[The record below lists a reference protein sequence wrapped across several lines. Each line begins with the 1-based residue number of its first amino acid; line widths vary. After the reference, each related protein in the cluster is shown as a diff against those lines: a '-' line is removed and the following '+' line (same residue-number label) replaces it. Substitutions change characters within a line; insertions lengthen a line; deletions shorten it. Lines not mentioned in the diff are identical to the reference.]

1 MQFELVLILLAIG
14 LFIENVCDQ
23 TERSQ
28 QSDYIKPPERQYKQ
42 KRDTELIPEQDDP
55 LLIFSTL
62 DGSLVGI
69 KQRSGNVLWRQSDEP
84 IVKVPV
90 DLDKTSMPMFLPDPK
105 DGSLYV
111 FGAET
116 EALKK
121 LPFTIPQLVTNSPCR
136 SSDGILYTGRKID
149 TWFGIDPR
157 TGQREQLLGFDK
169 VKNTCP
175 VEMQNAVFMGRTE
188 YNIMMVD
195 SKQKNRKWNVTFY
208 DYTATKM
215 EPEGIE
221 NYDLVH
227 FATSSTG
234 RIVTVDRRLGII
246 LWELDVQSP
255 VIAVYI
261 VREDG
266 LLTVPFTSVADQTLN
281 LLLERFAKPSNI
293 QLFPTLYIGQH
304 RHGLYALPSLV
315 DSTTATISSNIG
327 RLLLEGPLSVPQ
339 LGKNNNGNVPPSDS
353 YFDNTDFITGS
364 GYQAIITLGHYEIP
378 AEYKLQDQQPL
389 QITGRSDPV
398 IETLPLRYLNSTKQ
412 SLFSLQ
418 NDDKSNDNANNESW
432 REFMQNIYIMGKNWF
447 SQQENKGLKLTLIAL
462 IGCIVG
468 MFWYLHAQFK
478 EFQQFSQGSRE
489 NSSTNDYYGARSS
502 TLVVPEDVGEGV
514 VKVGKITFDTEQV
527 LGKGCEGTFVYKG
540 SFDGRS
546 VAVKRLLPDCFT
558 FADREVAL
566 LRESDA
572 HANVVRYFC
581 TEQDRMFRY
590 IALELAEATLQDY
603 VAGKYDKQ
611 KISAK
616 SILRQATSGLAH
628 LHLLDIVHRDIKP
641 HNVLLSAP
649 GPRGE
654 VRAMISDFGL
664 CKKLQLGRVSF
675 SRRSGITGTDGWIAP
690 EMLNGN
696 RTTCAVDI
704 FSLGCVFYYVLSDG
718 KHPFGDPLRRQANIL
733 CGESDLSGLCD
744 GISQNDKELALVLIK
759 AMIASNPSERP
770 PVMAV
775 HDYPIFWEPA
785 TILAFFQDV
794 SDRVEKEQI
803 DSPALIALE
812 SDSRRVL
819 QGDWRLLIDVEV
831 AIDLRKYRSYRGE
844 SVRDLLR
851 ALRNKKHHY
860 RELSLQ
866 AQENLGYIPDKFADY
881 WLSRFPRLLSHV
893 WCAMQAFRE
902 ESTLKSYY
910 YVDYIFTNICETES
924 LQIQNTLSTDYTM
937 APNTWNVQDN
947 VDWSP
952 NRARCRGQRRK
963 HEKKKVDIPDAW
975 TLPSN

>member
-1 MQFELVLILLAIG
+1 MRFKLVLIFLTIK
-14 LFIENVCDQ
+14 LFNIHICDQ
-23 TERSQ
+23 TERSW
-28 QSDYIKPPERQYKQ
+28 QSDYFKSSERQYKQ
-42 KRDTELIPEQDDP
+42 KRDTELISEQDDP

-62 DGSLVGI
+62 DGSLIGI
-69 KQRSGNVLWRQSDEP
+69 KQRSGNILWRQNDEP

-90 DLDKTSMPMFLPDPK
+90 ELGRTSMPMFLPDPK

-111 FGAET
+111 FGTET

-121 LPFTIPQLVTNSPCR
+121 LPFTIPQLVANSPCR

-188 YNIMMVD
+188 YSIIMVD

-208 DYTATKM
+208 DYSATKM

-234 RIVTVDRRLGII
+234 RIVTVDRKLGII

-266 LLTVPFTSVADQTLN
+266 LLTVPFTSVADETLN
-281 LLLERFAKPSNI
+281 LILKRFANKPSDI

-315 DSTTATISSNIG
+315 DLTTATISNNIG
-327 RLLLEGPLSVPQ
+327 QLLLEGPLSVPQ
-339 LGKNNNGNVPPSDS
+339 LGKNDNGNVPLSDT
-353 YFDNTDFITGS
+353 YNNE
-364 GYQAIITLGHYEIP
+364 YQAVITLGHYEIP
-378 AEYKLQDQQPL
+378 AEYKLQESQPL

-398 IETLPLRYLNSTKQ
+398 IETLPLRYSNSTKQ

-418 NDDKSNDNANNESW
+418 DDEKSNNDTNNESW
-432 REFMQNIYIMGKNWF
+432 REFMQNVYTMGKNWF
-447 SQQENKGLKLTLIAL
+447 SQQENKGLKLTLIVL
-462 IGCIVG
+462 LGCILV
-468 MFWYLHAQFK
+468 MFWYLNAQFK
-478 EFQQFSQGSRE
+478 EFQQLSQGSRE
-489 NSSTNDYYGARSS
+489 NNSTSDYYGTRSNA
-502 TLVVPEDVGEGV
+502 LVVPEDMGEGV
-514 VKVGKITFDTEQV
+514 VKVGKITFDTGQV
-527 LGKGCEGTFVYKG
+527 LGKGCEGTFVYRG
-540 SFDGRS
+540 NFDGRS

-603 VAGKYDKQ
+603 VAGKYDKK

-641 HNVLLSAP
+641 HNVLLSTP

-675 SRRSGITGTDGWIAP
+675 SRRSGVTGTDGWIAP

-704 FSLGCVFYYVLSDG
+704 FSLGCVFYYVLSNG

-733 CGESDLSGLCD
+733 CGENDLTALHD
-744 GISQNDKELALVLIK
+744 EISQNDKELALILIK
-759 AMIASNPSERP
+759 AMIANNPSERP

-775 HDYPIFWEPA
+775 HDHPIFWEPA
-785 TILAFFQDV
+785 KILGFFQDV
-794 SDRVEKEQI
+794 SDRVEKEETS
-803 DSPALIALE
+803 SPALLALE
-812 SDSRRVL
+812 FECNRVV

-831 AIDLRKYRSYRGE
+831 ATDLRKYRSYRGE

-860 RELSLQ
+860 RELSQQ
-866 AQENLGYIPDKFADY
+866 AQESLGYIPDKFTEY
-881 WLSRFPRLLSHV
+881 WLSRFPSLLSHV
-893 WCAMQAFRE
+893 WCAMQTFRNE
-902 ESTLKSYY
+902 PTLRDYY
-910 YVDYIFTNICETES
+910 HADYTFAIISEGES
-924 LQIQNTLSTDYTM
+924 LQIKSTHPSNYISCK
-937 APNTWNVQDN
+937 VQDN
-947 VDWSP
+947 IDWSP
-952 NRARCRGQRRK
+952 NRTRYRSQRK
-963 HEKKKVDIPDAW
+963 KYEKKKLDIPIAW

>member
-1 MQFELVLILLAIG
+1 MRFKLVLIFLTIK
-14 LFIENVCDQ
+14 LFNIHICDQ
-23 TERSQ
+23 TERSWQ
-28 QSDYIKPPERQYKQ
+28 PDYFKSSERQYKQ
-42 KRDTELIPEQDDP
+42 KRDTELISEQDDP

-62 DGSLVGI
+62 DGSLIGI
-69 KQRSGNVLWRQSDEP
+69 KQRSGNILWRQNDEP

-90 DLDKTSMPMFLPDPK
+90 ELGRTSMPMFLPDPK

-111 FGAET
+111 FGTET

-121 LPFTIPQLVTNSPCR
+121 LPFTIPQLVANSPCR

-188 YNIMMVD
+188 YSIIMVD

-208 DYTATKM
+208 DYSATKM

-234 RIVTVDRRLGII
+234 RIVTVDRKLGII

-266 LLTVPFTSVADQTLN
+266 LLIVPFTSVADETLN
-281 LLLERFAKPSNI
+281 LILKRFANKPSDI

-315 DSTTATISSNIG
+315 DLTTATISNNIG
-327 RLLLEGPLSVPQ
+327 QLLLEGPLSVPQ
-339 LGKNNNGNVPPSDS
+339 LGKNDNGNVPLSDT
-353 YFDNTDFITGS
+353 YNNE
-364 GYQAIITLGHYEIP
+364 YQAVITLGHYEIP
-378 AEYKLQDQQPL
+378 AEYKLQESQPL

-398 IETLPLRYLNSTKQ
+398 IETLPLRYSNSTKQ

-418 NDDKSNDNANNESW
+418 DDEKSNNDTNNESW
-432 REFMQNIYIMGKNWF
+432 REFMQNVYTMGKNWF
-447 SQQENKGLKLTLIAL
+447 SQQENKGLKLTLIVL
-462 IGCIVG
+462 LGCILV
-468 MFWYLHAQFK
+468 MFWYLNAQFK
-478 EFQQFSQGSRE
+478 EFQQLSQGSRE
-489 NSSTNDYYGARSS
+489 NNSTSDYYGTRSNA
-502 TLVVPEDVGEGV
+502 LVVPEDMGEGV
-514 VKVGKITFDTEQV
+514 VKVGKITFDTGQV
-527 LGKGCEGTFVYKG
+527 LGKGCEGTFVYRG
-540 SFDGRS
+540 NFDGRS

-603 VAGKYDKQ
+603 VAGKYDKK

-641 HNVLLSAP
+641 HNVLLSTP

-675 SRRSGITGTDGWIAP
+675 SRRSGVTGTDGWIAP

-704 FSLGCVFYYVLSDG
+704 FSLGCVFYYVLSNG

-733 CGESDLSGLCD
+733 CGENDLTALHD
-744 GISQNDKELALVLIK
+744 EISQNDKELALILIK
-759 AMIASNPSERP
+759 AMIANNPSERP

-775 HDYPIFWEPA
+775 HDHPIFWEPA
-785 TILAFFQDV
+785 KILGFFQDV
-794 SDRVEKEQI
+794 SDRVEKEETS
-803 DSPALIALE
+803 SPALLALE
-812 SDSRRVL
+812 FECNRVV

-831 AIDLRKYRSYRGE
+831 ATDLRKYRSYRGE

-860 RELSLQ
+860 RELSQQ
-866 AQENLGYIPDKFADY
+866 AQESLGYIPDKFTEY
-881 WLSRFPRLLSHV
+881 WLSRFPSLLSHV
-893 WCAMQAFRE
+893 WCAMQTFRNE
-902 ESTLKSYY
+902 PTLRDYY
-910 YVDYIFTNICETES
+910 HADYTFAIISEGES
-924 LQIQNTLSTDYTM
+924 LQIKSTHPSNYISCK
-937 APNTWNVQDN
+937 VQDN
-947 VDWSP
+947 IDWSP
-952 NRARCRGQRRK
+952 NRTRYRSQRK
-963 HEKKKVDIPDAW
+963 KYEKKKLDIPIAW